1 MISRR
6 IAYSLAASLLAVMAA
21 LMLTAMREET
31 ATVDETVF
39 LGAGYSYWL
48 GHGFQ
53 FNPEHPPLAQ
63 LWSALPLRI
72 SGAALSPK
80 ASQLLG
86 DHLDFSNAARW
97 DYSALPMSEAFP
109 KGRDF
114 YYWPRLEAELF
125 GHSLVY
131 GGGNDAEHLLFCGRL
146 MQVVITLVTGWV
158 IFAWARS
165 LSNELGGLLAL
176 VTWVFNPIALAYGHL
191 ILTDPAIALLFP
203 LTIWMYSRFLQ
214 TPNGRTMSMAGLAFG
229 GALLAKFTAI
239 LLFPVLAALTLMSR
253 RQLASHAH
261 PTRFFGYLLGF
272 AAIAWAMI
280 LMVYAPGFSPPPAIS
295 PQRAELLNV
304 PAWFCALRPV
314 LIPSPFFKGLAIFLA
329 HASSGHEA
337 YLCGQWSMSGWW
349 YYYPAALWFKL
360 PIPLLLAAALAL
372 SAAVR
377 RLPCGPLL
385 QAAPLIGALLYLTLA
400 MVNKVD
406 IGVRHLLPMFPM
418 LSVVIGI
425 EAAQARRP
433 AQIVSSL
440 LVVWL
445 AILMALAHPFYIQY
459 FNEFAGGSKNG
470 YQYLLDSNLDWGQDV
485 KRLKRFL
492 DNRHITH
499 IYINYFHSLAAVEY
513 YQIPHTYVDPDRAQ
527 EIHEGYLIVSA
538 THLMRPEWAW
548 LRQQHQPVACI
559 AYTLFVYR
567 LP

>member
-1 MISRR
+1 MMSRR
-6 IAYSLAASLLAVMAA
+6 IAYGLAALLLAVMAA
-21 LMLTAMREET
+21 LMLAAMREET
-31 ATVDETVF
+31 ATVDEPVI
-39 LGAGYSYWL
+39 LGAGYTYWL
-48 GHGFQ
+48 GCGFK
-53 FNPEHPPLAQ
+53 FNLEHPPLAQ

-72 SGAALSPK
+72 SGATLSPK

-86 DHLDFSNAARW
+86 DHLDFPNAARW
-97 DYSALPMSEAFP
+97 DFRALPLSEAFP

-114 YYWPRLEAELF
+114 YYCPVLEAELF
-125 GHSLVY
+125 GQSLVY
-131 GGGNDAEHLLFCGRL
+131 GSGNDAEHLLFWGRL
-146 MQVVITLVTGWV
+146 MQVVITLMTGLV

-165 LSNELGGLLAL
+165 LSDERGGLLAL

-191 ILTDPAIALLFP
+191 ILTDPAIALFFP
-203 LTIWMYSRFLQ
+203 LAIWMYSRFLE
-214 TPNGRTMSMAGLAFG
+214 TPTGRTMSMAGLALG

-239 LLFPVLAALTLMSR
+239 LLFPVLAALTLIFR
-253 RQLASHAH
+253 RQL
-261 PTRFFGYLLGF
+261 TRHLRLTRLFGYLLGF
-272 AAIAWAMI
+272 ATIAWVMI
-280 LMVYAPGFSPPPAIS
+280 LTTYIPEFSPPPAIS

-337 YLCGQWSMSGWW
+337 YLCGHWSMTGWW

-377 RLPCGPLL
+377 RLPRRPLL
-385 QAAPLIGALLYLTLA
+385 QAVPLIGALLYLILTMA
-400 MVNKVD
+400 NKVD

-418 LSVVIGI
+418 LSVVIGV
-425 EAAQARRP
+425 EAAQAGRP
-433 AQIVSSL
+433 GKIVSSL
-440 LVVWL
+440 LIVWL
-445 AILMALAHPFYIQY
+445 AILVALAHPFYIQY

-470 YQYLLDSNLDWGQDV
+470 YKCLLDSNLDWGQDV

-513 YQIPHTYVDPDRAQ
+513 YQIPHTFVDADGAQ
-527 EIHEGYLIVSA
+527 GIHEGYLIVSA
-538 THLMRPEWAW
+538 TRLMRPEWAW